1 MPHFQSSY
9 SPPQNVDK
17 YFKRSNCILYAQNHI
32 VLSFTKQKIYS
43 NINVYE
49 AHVNCLYNSMYPTF
63 QLQ

>member
-32 VLSFTKQKIYS
+32 VLSFTKQKI
-43 NINVYE
+43 V
-49 AHVNCLYNSMYPTF
+49 LY
-63 QLQ
+63 